1 MASFPL
7 VSLMNKKRGWKGAR
21 FKSEKGG
28 MVARRVFNIK
38 PIEVHCN
45 PDYNLELYQ
54 TNEITT
60 EGLLL
65 VGKLKPKISSL
76 PEFWLRWD
84 EKKEELDVDMHGD
97 LKHRED
103 WINSRNGYEGHHT
116 EKVTS
121 GGRDFKVSIKI
132 PNVNVF
138 QGVLSFNLER
148 DLEIINKVAI
158 HGEVIAKVT
167 RETKPR

>member
-1 MASFPL
+1 
-7 VSLMNKKRGWKGAR
+7 MNKKRGWKGAR
-21 FKSEKGG
+21 FISEKGG

-45 PDYNLELYQ
+45 PDYDLELYE
-54 TNEITT
+54 TNEITA

-84 EKKEELDVDMHGD
+84 EKREELDIDMRGD

-116 EKVTS
+116 EEVT
-121 GGRDFKVSIKI
+121 GGERDFKVSIKM

-138 QGVLSFNLER
+138 QGVLGFNLER
-148 DLEIINKVAI
+148 DLEIIETVTI
-158 HGEVIAKVT
+158 SEEVIVKLT
-167 RETKPR
+167 KETKPR

>member
-1 MASFPL
+1 
-7 VSLMNKKRGWKGAR
+7 MNKKRGWKGAR
-21 FKSEKGG
+21 FKNEKGG
-28 MVARRVFNIK
+28 MAARRVFNIK

-84 EKKEELDVDMHGD
+84 EKKEELDVDMYGD
-97 LKHRED
+97 SKHKED

-116 EKVTS
+116 KKVTG

-138 QGVLSFNLER
+138 QGVLGFNLER
-148 DLEIINKVAI
+148 DLELIEKIKVHTGASDKLI
-158 HGEVIAKVT
+158 RG
-167 RETKPR
+167 TKLH